1 MAIFGDN
8 KKGGEK
14 RGATQK
20 SHHARMAKLT
30 GGFAHEVIRA
40 PWFSEKALIG
50 TERGVYTFS
59 IAPRA
64 SKSQVAGAIKEIYGV
79 EPRAVRMLTVK
90 GKRKALRTKRGMGQR
105 AARHKAYVYLNAGDT
120 ITLA

>member
-1 MAIFGDN
+1 MAIFGDH
-8 KKGGEK
+8 KKNGEK
-14 RGATQK
+14 RGATNK
-20 SHHARMAKLT
+20 PHHARVAKLT

-40 PWFSEKALIG
+40 PWLSEKALIG
-50 TERGVYTFS
+50 TERGMYTFS

-64 SKSQVAGAIKEIYGV
+64 SKSQVAGAIKEIYNV
-79 EPRAVRMLTVK
+79 EPRAVRVLTVK

-105 AARHKAYVYLNAGDT
+105 AARRKAYVYLSPGDT